1 MKSVSATYLHV
12 LTRQPGDPGRLNQPT
27 ASPVRFDQARAGA
40 MATCRASKVVWS
52 RHIAKRIPANR
63 RARATVAMR
72 EPRRLARRSVH
83 ARKPAASARRDR
95 SAAHAAWT
103 NNQRMRG
110 LPALVMWPRRR
121 RSAELFSLGTRPR

>member
-1 MKSVSATYLHV
+1 M
-12 LTRQPGDPGRLNQPT
+12 LTHQPGDPVRLNQPT
-27 ASPVRFDQARAGA
+27 ASPVRFYRARAGA
-40 MATCRASKVVWS
+40 MATCRASNVVWS
-52 RHIAKRIPANR
+52 RHIAKRIPVNR

-72 EPRRLARRSVH
+72 DPRRFASCSAQARR
-83 ARKPAASARRDR
+83 PAASARRER

-121 RSAELFSLGTRPR
+121 RSAELASLGTKPR